1 MGADP
6 YVADVGCRSIYIA
19 SVLYSESEAFS
30 NEFETE
36 VPFKFLIYL
45 TVHVHEYAFLRYI

>member
-36 VPFKFLIYL
+36 VLFKFFIHL
-45 TVHVHEYAFLRYI
+45 TVHEYAFLRYV